1 LTRIAFIGL
10 GNMGGGM
17 AARQAAGGR
26 EVMAFDLSEAAVSKA
41 VGAGARGVAS
51 VAQAV
56 EGADAIITMLPAG
69 PHVRKVYD
77 EHILKHAPRSALLVD
92 CSTIDVESA
101 RAVASRAKN
110 GGFRFADAPVSGGT
124 AAADAGSLAF
134 MVGCDEADFVEVEE
148 ALKPMSRVTI
158 RAGDHGAGQAA
169 KICNNMLLGIS
180 MIGTCE
186 AFALAERL
194 GLAPDRFFEI
204 ASKSSGQCWSLST
217 YAPWPGVGPVTAAD
231 RNYEGGFAVAM
242 MLKDLKLAQEAAAK
256 SGAATPLGAQ
266 AEATYALFER
276 LGFGAKDFSAIL
288 QMLRGELAGL
298 EQLSRSAEAGVGD
311 KLNGFQPDTIAAS
324 GL

>member
-1 LTRIAFIGL
+1 MTRIAFIGL

-17 AARQAAGGR
+17 AARQVVGGR
-26 EVMAFDLSEAAVSKA
+26 EVMAFDLSEAAVKK
-41 VGAGARGVAS
+41 VVKAGAHGAPS
-51 VAQAV
+51 VAKAV

-77 EHILKHAPRSALLVD
+77 EHILPHAPKTALLVD

-101 RAVASRAKN
+101 RAVAKQAKAA
-110 GGFRFADAPVSGGT
+110 GFRFADAPVSGGT
-124 AAADAGSLAF
+124 AAADAGTLAF
-134 MVGCDEADFVEVEE
+134 MVGCDEADFAAVED

-186 AFALAERL
+186 AFALAEQL
-194 GLAPDRFFEI
+194 GLAPDRFFDI

-217 YAPWPGVGPVTAAD
+217 YAPWPGVGPQTASD
-231 RNYEGGFAVAM
+231 RNYEGGFATAM

-256 SGAATPLGAQ
+256 SGASTPLGAQ
-266 AEATYALFER
+266 AEAVYALFDR
-276 LGFGAKDFSAIL
+276 LGYGGKDFSGVL
-288 QMLRGELAGL
+288 QMLRG
-298 EQLSRSAEAGVGD
+298 
-311 KLNGFQPDTIAAS
+311 KLDSLG
-324 GL
+324 G